1 MEGLNLLDK
10 LDELAAI
17 YSVPWG
23 LRNAFKGDVLA
34 LLKEAV
40 ESEKEKDANV

>member
-1 MEGLNLLDK
+1 MNLLDK
-10 LDELAAI
+10 LDELAAV

-34 LLKEAV
+34 LLKEAI
-40 ESEKEKDANV
+40 EAEKEKDASNV